1 MKCEDRKK
9 GSKAMT
15 VPKWASEVAD
25 WARNHRAQAVG
36 LGAAMML
43 TLVVSVSPRRQ
54 SLSPPELPV
63 PEPAGGLLA
72 DIRGEDVL
80 QRLRAGQAAIERE
93 MEWVRNRLAA
103 AEGVPSAGTDLV
115 RSVAEVQAEYAE
127 MEGFVGL
134 LEAGQTWLRSRVI
147 GCQIGLEE
155 LRERLEGL
163 EQEDERN

>member
-15 VPKWASEVAD
+15 VPKWASEVTD

-54 SLSPPELPV
+54 SLSPPELLV

-93 MEWVRNRLAA
+93 MAWVRQVLASGEGA
-103 AEGVPSAGTDLV
+103 SSAEPGLLRAVS
-115 RSVAEVQAEYAE
+115 EVQAEHAE
-127 MEGFVGL
+127 LKGFVRF
-134 LEAGQTWLRSRVI
+134 LEVSQMRLNGIVI
-147 GCQIGLEE
+147 GCDIRLEE

-163 EQEDERN
+163 DPEDERN